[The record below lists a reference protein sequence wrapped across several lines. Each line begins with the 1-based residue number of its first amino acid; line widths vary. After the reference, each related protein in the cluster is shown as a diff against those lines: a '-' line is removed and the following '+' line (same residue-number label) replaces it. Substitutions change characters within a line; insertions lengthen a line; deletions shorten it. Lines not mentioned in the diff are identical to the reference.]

1 MKNLSFVIILSF
13 VVIFWGSYC
22 QNLSGPS
29 PINIPDTVLSKRIP
43 TSATINSAI
52 LHLYCRHANE
62 ERTNIY
68 RITNKWD
75 EMGVTWNSFDNS
87 KDTIV
92 ISTFKAKDIGWIAID
107 ITELVLS
114 WIDNTY
120 PNYGLLLDQV
130 NISSENNYS
139 LYSSKESNQN
149 APYFTINYDLNENE
163 EETYL
168 IREKITSDAYIWDV
182 DGNRNNNTG
191 SSDRF
196 YTGYIANSQ
205 NIGEKQSLLKFSIP
219 ED

>member
-1 MKNLSFVIILSF
+1 
-13 VVIFWGSYC
+13 
-22 QNLSGPS
+22 
-29 PINIPDTVLSKRIP
+29 
-43 TSATINSAI
+43 
-52 LHLYCRHANE
+52 
-62 ERTNIY
+62 
-68 RITNKWD
+68 
-75 EMGVTWNSFDNS
+75 
-87 KDTIV
+87 V